1 MPTTARPALTRHP
14 TAVLPPAPTREG
26 GTPSGIGHRAPAIW
40 VAVEARSH
48 HHGWM
53 AARATPIDAYLA
65 GVPADRRAALQRL
78 RRTIRAIVP
87 TAEECI
93 SYGIPA
99 FRADA
104 KVFAGF
110 AATAR
115 GCSYFPF
122 SGSTL
127 PALAAELEGYGG
139 TKSSLHFSPEAGL
152 PVALVRKLVRTRRAE
167 IRAKGK

>member
-1 MPTTARPALTRHP
+1 
-14 TAVLPPAPTREG
+14 
-26 GTPSGIGHRAPAIW
+26 
-40 VAVEARSH
+40 
-48 HHGWM
+48 M
-53 AARATPIDAYLA
+53 AAKPTPIDAYLA

-87 TAEECI
+87 SAEECI

-99 FRADA
+99 FRADG

-110 AATAR
+110 AATAK

-127 PALAAELEGYGG
+127 GDLKAELEGYGG
-139 TKSSLHFSPEAGL
+139 TKSSLHFSAEDGL
-152 PVALVRKLVRTRRAE
+152 PVALVRKLVRARRAE